1 MKSKPKL
8 NLIML
13 VTVIIIASLAAL
25 YMYLPED
32 SKKIAGENKAIAA
45 ETISES
51 NTTNTDYPLAPDFAL
66 ADINGNIVNLSD
78 YKGKVVFV
86 NFWATWCPPCRAE
99 IPHFIE
105 LVEEFK
111 DDFIVLGISVD
122 RPNDKAKVPGF
133 AENYNI
139 NYPVLF
145 ADEQIAAYGNI
156 SSIPTTFVVDK
167 EGYVKGRIIG
177 ARPKEEFKRIITAE
191 L

>member
-1 MKSKPKL
+1 MS
-8 NLIML
+8 
-13 VTVIIIASLAAL
+13 VAVIGIAALAVFYLFLPEESSTIAS
-25 YMYLPED
+25 D
-32 SKKIAGENKAIAA
+32 NNAIAA
-45 ETISES
+45 ETVSKG
-51 NTTNTDYPLAPDFAL
+51 TTSDTEYPLAPDFSL
-66 ADINGNIVNLSD
+66 VDINDNMVNLTD
-78 YKGKVVFV
+78 YRGKVVFV

-122 RPNDKAKVPGF
+122 RPADKPKVPGF
-133 AENYNI
+133 AESYNI
-139 NYPVLF
+139 NYPILF

-167 EGYVKGRIIG
+167 KGYVKGKIVG
-177 ARPKEEFKRIITAE
+177 AKPKEEFKRIITAE